1 MPFHHRPEELIDH
14 RHPSD
19 SAVAY
24 APELPP
30 SSQVAHIFNTQSKW
44 LPKSL
49 SVVVA
54 AALPK
59 GIFGQTFDAV
69 TSPENAAVVR
79 SVAVF
84 GAAVAFLSTS
94 WAELLLTPA

>member
-1 MPFHHRPEELIDH
+1 M
-14 RHPSD
+14 
-19 SAVAY
+19 
-24 APELPP
+24 AP
-30 SSQVAHIFNTQSKW
+30 QR
-44 LPKSL
+44 SL
-49 SVVVA
+49 SGGGRRA
-54 AALPK
+54 PK